1 MSKIRDLRHRNY
13 LRLRYRALFGYTGTI
28 LLIIGLL
35 LLTPLAVIP
44 FYPDE
49 ITYAPAFMVPAVL
62 LAGTGYL
69 LRRRLIPKTPISLSV
84 QEGMVI
90 VVIVWLTAMVVG
102 AVPFMLADGMNF
114 TLAMFESTSGWTTT
128 GLSVVDVTEAPRI
141 ILFHRSFIQLAG
153 GAGFAIIAL
162 AAISGPSGAGL
173 SMAEGRGDQLA
184 PHVRQ
189 SATLVLQLYIGY
201 IIFGIIAL
209 YAVGMN
215 PFDAVNHAFTAV
227 ATGGFSTRPES
238 IGYWD
243 SAGVE
248 LVIILLMIFGGM
260 NFLTAYTLFTRKFR
274 PFARN
279 GEIRLTAV
287 VIPIACV
294 LLYLVSTRGTYPDM
308 IKDVRVTVFE
318 TVSALTGTGFST
330 VSYLNPRWQD
340 FGWLL
345 LIILMTIGGGSGST
359 AGGLKQARVYVLYKA
374 LKWEFRQAFMP
385 KHTVNEAIIWQGEQ
399 AGFLRDAQVR
409 RVALFVFL
417 YLGFYLFGSGM
428 VAAHGFTM
436 GESLFEFASALGT
449 VGLSVGVTA
458 PDEPATLLWTKIIG
472 MFLGRLEFLTVL
484 VGLTKV
490 AIDLREMFPVT
501 LMAKSAQRKVK

>member
-1 MSKIRDLRHRNY
+1 MSKISDLRYRNF
-13 LRLRYRALFGYTGTI
+13 LRLRYRALLGYAGTI
-28 LLIIGLL
+28 LLIIGVLL
-35 LLTPLAVIP
+35 LAPLLVIP
-44 FYPDE
+44 FYPEE
-49 ITYAPAFMVPAVL
+49 IEYAWAFIVPAL
-62 LAGTGYL
+62 SLAIGGFL
-69 LRRRLIPKTPISLSV
+69 LRRTLIPKTPISLSV

-90 VVIVWLTAMVVG
+90 VVLVWIVAMFFG
-102 AVPFMLADGMNF
+102 ALPFMLAHDMNL
-114 TLAMFESTSGWTTT
+114 TLAVFESTSGWTTT

-162 AAISGPSGAGL
+162 AAISGPSGSGL
-173 SMAEGRGDQLA
+173 SVAEGRGDQLA

-189 SATLVLQLYIGY
+189 SATLVLRLYIGY

-209 YAVGMN
+209 YLVGMT

-227 ATGGFSTRPES
+227 ATGGFSTRAES
-238 IGYWD
+238 IGHWD

-248 LVIILLMIFGGM
+248 FVIILLMIFGGM
-260 NFLTAYTLFTRKFR
+260 NFLTAYTLFTRKFQ
-274 PFARN
+274 PFMRN
-279 GEIRLTAV
+279 GEVRLVAFLIPTTCIMLYAV
-287 VIPIACV
+287 
-294 LLYLVSTRGTYPDM
+294 TTNGTYVDTA
-308 IKDVRVTVFE
+308 KDIRVTIFE
-318 TVSALTGTGFST
+318 SISALTGTGFST

-340 FGWLL
+340 FGWLV
-345 LIILMTIGGGSGST
+345 LIVLMTVGGGSGST
-359 AGGLKQARVYVLYKA
+359 AGGLKQARVYMLYKA
-374 LKWEFRQAFMP
+374 LKWEFRKAFLP
-385 KHTVNEAIIWQGEQ
+385 RHTVNEAIIWEGEQ
-399 AGFLRDAQVR
+399 PGFLRDNQVR
-409 RVALFVFL
+409 RVALFIFL
-417 YLGFYLFGSGM
+417 YLTFYILGSGM

-484 VGLTKV
+484 IGLTKV

-501 LMAKSAQRKVK
+501 LRARS